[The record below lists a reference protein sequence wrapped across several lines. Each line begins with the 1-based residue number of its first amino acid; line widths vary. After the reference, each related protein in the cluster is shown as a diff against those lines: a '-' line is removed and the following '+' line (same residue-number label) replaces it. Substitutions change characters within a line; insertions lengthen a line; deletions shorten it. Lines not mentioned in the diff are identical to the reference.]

1 MRSSK
6 KRIVVGMLIC
16 AGLMP
21 VCLSAITGARPENP
35 TDSSEAK
42 PKSQTQKRL
51 NALELLRKHRSKTP
65 EVADAVRKE
74 RVIHFPKTRSLGR
87 LMIEDENSSVG
98 LPPFG
103 YPFEQIKW
111 EHFGQARDDVRVPTG
126 KRIRLILHSWTWQNP
141 QTLSA
146 LKQLRPDD
154 IYSLILSPKWSSGGR
169 KPSNNCMPYITHL
182 TGLNTLNLD
191 GANITIR
198 GLEYLTE
205 LKSLERLKSP
215 AGLGDSGMIA
225 VGKLRPLKV
234 LYIWENN
241 SVTNEGLEQ
250 LLNLRSLELLV
261 LKSVRMTDEGLKV
274 LSGLPSLN
282 HLILDGNFT
291 NNAVL
296 YLKDI
301 PSLRTL
307 KIDTQ
312 RFNDWGMQN
321 ISSLTQL
328 ENFNA
333 HWIEGITDRGVAYL
347 KNMPSLK
354 SLDIGHAKL
363 TDKAM
368 LDLNQIHT
376 LEYLRLP
383 NYGLTDAGLKHVTE
397 LQNLRNIWVGCS
409 SRSPLTDESL
419 YSVSQLK
426 NLEVLSIG
434 GEGLTDGGMKHVAK
448 LTNLKRLSIFYYR
461 QLTDK
466 GLAELAEL
474 ESLTDFNLGRGTKVS
489 VSGLKSLNRLKKL
502 KVLRLKGIHQDN
514 SVMDI
519 SGLTNLERLTILLH
533 VERKGNSIVSDS
545 FRNEDWACLAN
556 LTGLKTLQICGVGI
570 NDGGMKYLSGL
581 TNLEYLNIICRGES
595 RITDE
600 GLKYLVNMNGLYRL
614 YIKDGHFTDKAL
626 GYLDDLPSLSW
637 LELTSDFAFSSKT
650 IRDFQQKNP
659 NITRLRLIP

>member
-1 MRSSK
+1 MRSAN
-6 KRIVVGMLIC
+6 RTILIVLLLYTGF
-16 AGLMP
+16 MP
-21 VCLSAITGARPENP
+21 VDSVRAVQQRPVDKQPSTGELIR
-35 TDSSEAK
+35 
-42 PKSQTQKRL
+42 KSQIKQVKFT
-51 NALELLRKHRSKTP
+51 
-65 EVADAVRKE
+65 EVPSVE
-74 RVIHFPKTRSLGR
+74 RVLHFPKTRSLGS
-87 LMIEDENSSVG
+87 LMIGEENPGVRTIPS
-98 LPPFG
+98 P
-103 YPFEQIKW
+103 YPFDGISWEQYG
-111 EHFGQARDDVRVPTG
+111 HAQGDVKIPRG
-126 KRIRLILHSWTWQNP
+126 KRVRLILDSWTWQNP

-146 LKQLRPDD
+146 LKQLKPDD

-169 KPSNNCMPYITHL
+169 KPSNNCMPYIAHL

-234 LYIWENN
+234 LYIGENN

-261 LKSVRMTDEGLKV
+261 LRSVRMTDEGLKV

-291 NNAVL
+291 NNAIL

-312 RFNDWGMQN
+312 RFNDRGMEN

-333 HWIEGITDRGVAYL
+333 HWIEGITDRGAAYL

-363 TDKAM
+363 TDRAM
-368 LDLNQIHT
+368 RDLNQIHT

-409 SRSPLTDESL
+409 SLSPLTDESL

-434 GEGLTDGGMKHVAK
+434 GAGLTDGGMKHVAK
-448 LTNLKRLSIFYYR
+448 LTNLKRLSLFYSK

-474 ESLTDFNLGRGTKVS
+474 ESLTEFSLGSGTKVS

-502 KVLRLKGIHQDN
+502 KVLRLRGIHQGN

-533 VERKGNSIVSDS
+533 VKRKGNSIVSDS

-556 LTGLKTLQICGVGI
+556 INGLKKLQICGVGI

-581 TNLEYLNIICRGES
+581 TNLKYLNIICRGES

-614 YIKDGHFTDKAL
+614 HIKDGHFTDKAL